1 MRGSKWITVMMM
13 EMVLIL
19 VMMVME
25 RPPYAK
31 EKRW

>member
-1 MRGSKWITVMMM
+1 MGSKCIMVMMM

-19 VMMVME
+19 VMTVME

-31 EKRW
+31 EERW